1 MARKAEDED
10 DIDAKITD
18 LLIKASEKKIIKKE
32 SKIVKRADITAMP
45 DIRKTVDTM
54 TKDGF
59 STSQIAAALGFEEGQ
74 IAILLDEKTEPDSP
88 EHMLQTNL
96 MRLHALVPLADS
108 TYRNDPN
115 FRNALAVTGI
125 IDSVT
130 KTIAEIH
137 ALKDKE
143 EVYKVIIQK
152 VVQPII
158 RNMISDMMT
167 EFRHLAKSL
176 EDSPDK
182 QEESLQ
188 AAAISIGKKFDENY
202 RKGTELLASVI
213 GLNAEA
219 KARALASIA
228 LSGD

>member
-1 MARKAEDED
+1 MAKKSEEE
-10 DIDAKITD
+10 DIDARITD
-18 LLIKASEKKIIKKE
+18 LLVKASEKKIIKN
-32 SKIVKRADITAMP
+32 SSIVKRVDITTMP
-45 DIRKTVDTM
+45 DVRNTVDKM

-59 STSQIAAALGFEEGQ
+59 TTHQIAAALGYEEGQ
-74 IAILLDEKTEPDSP
+74 IAILLEETTDPGSP
-88 EHMLQTNL
+88 ENMLQTNL
-96 MRLHALVPLADS
+96 MRLHALVPLADA

-115 FRNALAVTGI
+115 FRNASAVTGI

-130 KTIAEIH
+130 KTITEIH

-143 EVYKVIIQK
+143 DVYKVIIQK

-167 EFRHLAKSL
+167 EFRFLTTNVANT
-176 EDSPDK
+176 PAK
-182 QEESLQ
+182 QEEHIQS
-188 AAAISIGKKFDENY
+188 AAMGIGKKFDENY
-202 RKGTELLASVI
+202 RRATELLAQVI

-219 KARALASIA
+219 KARSLASIA